1 MTTMT
6 SLAVDWATV
15 DLASQRWAVT
25 LPEHG
30 SAEWLEMRR
39 PYANASTAAVH
50 MREHEHE
57 SIAEWAARKI
67 SGAEVD
73 ETPKMKM
80 GKMLEPA
87 LVAWYG
93 TELGANYT
101 LERPAVASGI
111 GRMLANPDG
120 IIYGGG
126 TKGLEIKST
135 PGRTSRHSRYWQ
147 CVAGMV
153 ATGWRE
159 WHLVELVHE
168 YGTLD
173 VTVIAWTAE
182 VEADAR
188 NLLAAVDSDWAWVD
202 MGMLPEDAEVTTEV
216 ARLLH
221 PKVREAKRVL
231 PESAEELLRQRK
243 EAKARLK
250 AAEDEFS
257 LLDGALRDLIGDAEL
272 AVLPNG
278 RKVGTYKMVNGSSLA
293 KAKLEE
299 AHPGLLADYTVPN
312 PYRTLRLA
320 KEWAA

>member
-1 MTTMT
+1 LTTMT

-15 DLASQRWAVT
+15 DLASQRWAVP

-50 MREHEHE
+50 VREHEHE

-87 LVAWYG
+87 LLAWYG
-93 TELGANYT
+93 LELGIPLLTPDRAW
-101 LERPAVASGI
+101 GI
-111 GRMLANPDG
+111 GRLLANPDG
-120 IIYGGG
+120 YALRLGAPIGV
-126 TKGLEIKST
+126 EIKST
-135 PGRTSRHSRYWQ
+135 PGRRSRKSRYWQ
-147 CVAGMV
+147 CVAGLA

-159 WHLVELVHE
+159 WHLVELEHE

-173 VTVIAWTAE
+173 VTMIIWCDQ
-182 VEADAR
+182 VERDVR
-188 NLLAAVDSDWAWVD
+188 RLLAAVDSDWAWVD
-202 MGMLPEDAEVTTEV
+202 MRMLPEDAEVTTEV